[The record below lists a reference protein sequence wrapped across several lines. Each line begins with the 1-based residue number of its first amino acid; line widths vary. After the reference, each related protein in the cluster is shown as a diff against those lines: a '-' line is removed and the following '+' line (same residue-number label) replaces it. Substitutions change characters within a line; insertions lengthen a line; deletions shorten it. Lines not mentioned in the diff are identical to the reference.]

1 MRAARKLLKQFGI
14 KIPPYNRK
22 CGEME
27 TKSINTIERLIAKH
41 GIEPMVLTLRV
52 FAETN
57 PANRFELDRET
68 ITAVHA
74 ACRLKRWNPL
84 GLAFLDAWDAM
95 DLDELRRRAET
106 SGMEM
111 AGHPLWTMLAT
122 LIITRLSPIL
132 DPLIPKPPPKPVRVK
147 REPKPPISVMRI
159 RVQAN
164 VELGT
169 QLMAL
174 RAITPGNCA
183 FGRLVRKQFD
193 LDQACATEAMRVA
206 RLYGRRWE
214 ITSRLS
220 WAALVELSLSIPQ
233 LLRRELEANIIAG
246 KRIGAP
252 EIRRARGRHK
262 SGRPKRADQPALRMA
277 A

>member
-52 FAETN
+52 FAETS

-95 DLDELRRRAET
+95 DLGELRRRAET

-111 AGHPLWTMLAT
+111 AGHP

-164 VELGT
+164 IELGM

-174 RAITPGNCA
+174 RAITPANCA

-193 LDQACATEAMRVA
+193 LDQASATEAMRVA

-252 EIRRARGRHK
+252 EIRRARGRLK

>member
-1 MRAARKLLKQFGI
+1 M
-14 KIPPYNRK
+14 
-22 CGEME
+22 
-27 TKSINTIERLIAKH
+27 
-41 GIEPMVLTLRV
+41 
-52 FAETN
+52 
-57 PANRFELDRET
+57 
-68 ITAVHA
+68 
-74 ACRLKRWNPL
+74 
-84 GLAFLDAWDAM
+84 
-95 DLDELRRRAET
+95 RRRAET
-106 SGMEM
+106 SGIEM

-164 VELGT
+164 IELGM
-169 QLMAL
+169 QLLAL

-183 FGRLVRKQFD
+183 FGRLVRKQLD
-193 LDQACATEAMRVA
+193 LDQASATEAMRVA

-233 LLRRELEANIIAG
+233 SLRRELEASIIAG

-252 EIRRARGRHK
+252 EIRRARGRLK
-262 SGRPKRADQPALRMA
+262 SGRPKQTDQPALRMA